1 MTGARMFDVCFLVT
15 CANEIMFWFAIARHN
30 SISPFT
36 VERVIM
42 IHIHVFSFLFFV
54 ASLYTLDAQPVVWLL
69 LSFVRFWIET
79 MFLSKIMLNHQ
90 IYCF

>member
-1 MTGARMFDVCFLVT
+1 
-15 CANEIMFWFAIARHN
+15 MFWVAIARHN

-42 IHIHVFSFLFFV
+42 IHVHVLSFLFAV
-54 ASLYTLDAQPVVWLL
+54 ASLYALDAEPIVWLL
-69 LSFVRFWIET
+69 LASARFLIEM

-90 IYCF
+90 MYCF